1 MKKIRRQERIYIVL
15 VRIQIILE
23 NSTRKLGINLS
34 IENGYIVFIDDDNI
48 IFPNYLSTFN
58 KNIETQQMFILIL
71 K

>member
-1 MKKIRRQERIYIVL
+1 LKKIRRQERIYIVL